1 MHGPSLGEVKRERGR
16 GNPIRGRP
24 RDCKQRV
31 GAIRHWISRSGKAAQ
46 AKRCEP
52 GDLPCAKFLE
62 RPPEGRLEASHARLS
77 GTSQS
82 RLPRSPM
89 TDRTIESDVTLFVC
103 VTCKYADEESE
114 RPGRVLFE
122 TLRTRLDGRAESNV
136 ALRAVECLSVCR
148 RPCTIALSAPGKWTY
163 VVGDLGVE
171 ANVDDIIEAAG
182 KFAATSDG
190 LIPWRERPLS
200 FRKGVISRVPP
211 LTQSLEK
218 V

>member
-1 MHGPSLGEVKRERGR
+1 
-16 GNPIRGRP
+16 
-24 RDCKQRV
+24 
-31 GAIRHWISRSGKAAQ
+31 
-46 AKRCEP
+46 
-52 GDLPCAKFLE
+52 
-62 RPPEGRLEASHARLS
+62 
-77 GTSQS
+77 
-82 RLPRSPM
+82 M

-114 RPGRVLFE
+114 RPGRALFE